1 MRVNR
6 CIPKMI
12 KAFITVLKKNNYKTS
27 YIRRRVQSLENNF
40 IHAEMP
46 EMVIIIVINY
56 LLSRNQ
62 KLIFHGL

>member
-1 MRVNR
+1 MHSKDDQSINNSS
-6 CIPKMI
+6 
-12 KAFITVLKKNNYKTS
+12 KKTNYKTS
-27 YIRRRVQSLENNF
+27 YIRRRVQSFENNI

-62 KLIFHGL
+62 KLIFHDL